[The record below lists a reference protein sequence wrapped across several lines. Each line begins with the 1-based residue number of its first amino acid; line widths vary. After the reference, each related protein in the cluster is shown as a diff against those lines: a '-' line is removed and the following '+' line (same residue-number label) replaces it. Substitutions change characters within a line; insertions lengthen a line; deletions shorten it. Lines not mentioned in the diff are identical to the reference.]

1 MNQSSRRQFLAS
13 ASALGA
19 ASLVPKELLA
29 FNRVQGELPGP
40 KSFEYKALVSP
51 VTAIICGYGG
61 RGGYYGSMQAQ
72 LPGEWKVVGV
82 AEPIDYRNE
91 AAARIHNLPDG
102 LRFSTWEHVFD
113 RPKFADVVVISM
125 PDNLH
130 YKPTLRA
137 LEMGYDVLLEKPIAQ
152 TWRQC
157 QDILEL
163 ANKKG
168 RIVGVCHVLRYAPY
182 FVQMHA
188 AISQGVIGDVVSIQ
202 HLEPIHYLH
211 FAHSFVR
218 GPWHNS
224 RASNP
229 SLLSKSCHDL
239 DIIRWLVGK
248 PCTRVS
254 SLGGLRWFRKENAP
268 KGAPRMC
275 LAGCPHEATC
285 IYHAGRVYV
294 KEKLWSTHHII
305 SRDRSDQAILEQ
317 LRKVHIGRCV
327 FQADNDVADHQLVNM
342 EFAGGATAAFSME
355 AMTSYAG
362 RRTRVMGTKGDIVG
376 DENVLDVFDFENRT
390 RIQWDVNRHYRD
402 LSGHGGG
409 DLRLVRDFTQAVA
422 RHDPNL
428 LSSNLG
434 ESMESHLI
442 GFQAE
447 RSRLGDGRA
456 LRVVSG

>member
-1 MNQSSRRQFLAS
+1 M
-13 ASALGA
+13 A
-19 ASLVPKELLA
+19 ASTRRELLA
-29 FNRVQGELPGP
+29 GACSFSFLAGLPREVLEFRTVQDTLPAP
-40 KSFEYKALVSP
+40 KSFEYKPLASP

-72 LPGEWKVVGV
+72 LPNEWKIVGV
-82 AEPIDYRNE
+82 AEPVDYRNE

-125 PDNLH
+125 PDRLH
-130 YKPTLRA
+130 YKSAMRA

-152 TWRQC
+152 SWRQC
-157 QDILEL
+157 QDILDL
-163 ANKKG
+163 ASKKG

-188 AISQGVIGDVVSIQ
+188 AVSQGLIGDVVSIQ

-218 GPWHNS
+218 GPWHNERES
-224 RASNP
+224 TP

-254 SLGGLRWFRKENAP
+254 SFGGLRWFRRDNAP
-268 KGAPRMC
+268 KGAPKMC
-275 LAGCPHEATC
+275 LEGCPHEASC

-294 KEKLWSTHHII
+294 KEKLWSTHHIV
-305 SRDRSDQAILEQ
+305 SRDRSDEAILDQ

-327 FQADNDVADHQLVNM
+327 FQAENDVADHQIVNM
-342 EFAGGATAAFSME
+342 EFQGGATAAFNME

-362 RRTRVMGTKGDIVG
+362 RRTRIMGTKGDIVG
-376 DENVLDVFDFENRT
+376 DENVLDVFDFEKRT
-390 RIQWDVNRHYRD
+390 RIQWDVNKHYRD

-422 RHDPNL
+422 RHDPSL
-428 LSSNLG
+428 LSSNLS

-447 RSRLGDGRA
+447 RSRRGNGSA
-456 LRVVSG
+456 LRVVGS